1 MKDNNTNKTDNE
13 PMFGNEHLPQ
23 VTIQVSQTCIDR
35 QNKPKELILAD
46 EGIGYAYAL
55 FHLLM
60 MVTDQE
66 IHRDTDIKHAI
77 QTVGYLGQR
86 FAFIAQDALDG
97 FALNYDSEVKK

>member
-1 MKDNNTNKTDNE
+1 MNKSNNDE
-13 PMFGNEHLPQ
+13 PIFGNEHLPQ
-23 VTIQVSQTCIDR
+23 ITIQVSQTCIDR
-35 QNKPKELILAD
+35 QNKPKELILAE

-60 MVTDQE
+60 MVTDKE

-77 QTVGYLGQR
+77 QTLGFLGQR

-97 FALNYDSEVKK
+97 FDLKYDCEVKK